1 MDLTRRCSPL
11 LQPREMAA
19 WDRAAME
26 DLGIPARVLMENAGR
41 EARAAL
47 LETFGPVAGKD
58 VLVLA
63 GPGNNGGD
71 AFVLARLL
79 AGDGANVR
87 LLHTR
92 PRKQYRGETRA
103 NVILAGRL
111 GIAME
116 LAGPDMVLPDA
127 DLVIDGLLGTGFSGA
142 LKPGLLHLV
151 REVNR
156 LGRRAFVFSLDIPS
170 GLDGHTGLAC
180 PEAVRAHATVTF
192 QAAKTG
198 LVQPGAAAFTG
209 ALLVR
214 DIGIPGLVQD
224 EHPAGQWL
232 LGPEILAL
240 IPRPEPAMHKGAAGR
255 VLVLGGSEGLLGA
268 PLLAA
273 LGALRAGAGLVTV
286 ACPAGLS
293 DAVRAGFPEVMA
305 LPLGRG
311 REWTQDMARNLDLSA
326 FDALVLGPGM
336 GRSPGAARMLQA
348 VLRKRLPPL
357 VLDADGLTLL
367 SQDPQAQALLPAN
380 AVVTPHPG
388 EAARLLGR
396 DTAQV
401 QADRPEAARELAR
414 RLGCVALLKGAGSL
428 VAAPDGPLFLCPLA
442 APSLAVGGS
451 GDVLSGVVAAL
462 LARGLS
468 PLPSTCIGVYWHA
481 FGGVM
486 LDARYPGRG
495 CLAREIADILPLV
508 LKEAPCSRPKTS

>member
-1 MDLTRRCSPL
+1 MDLARLCPPL
-11 LQPREMAA
+11 PSPREMAA
-19 WDRAAME
+19 WDHACIE

-41 EARAAL
+41 EAHAAL
-47 LETFGPVAGKD
+47 REIFGPVAGKT

-79 AGDGANVR
+79 AGDGADVR
-87 LLHTR
+87 IVHTR

-103 NVILAGRL
+103 NVLLAARL
-111 GIAME
+111 GLSLE
-116 LAGPDMVLPDA
+116 LAGPGMTLPDA
-127 DLVIDGLLGTGFSGA
+127 DLVIDGLLGTGFSGT
-142 LKPGLLHLV
+142 LKSGLLHLV
-151 REVNR
+151 REANR
-156 LGRRAFVFSLDIPS
+156 LGQRAFVFSLDIPS
-170 GLDGHTGLAC
+170 GLDGATGQAC
-180 PEAVRAHATVTF
+180 PEAVTAHATVTF

-209 ALLVR
+209 QLLVR

-224 EHPAGQWL
+224 GHPAGQRL
-232 LGPEILAL
+232 LGPDILGL
-240 IPRPEPAMHKGAAGR
+240 IPAPEPAMHKGAAGR
-255 VLVLGGSEGLLGA
+255 VLVLGGSDGLTGA

-286 ACPAGLS
+286 ACPGGLS

-311 REWTQDMARNLDLSA
+311 REWSQDLVRNLDLSA
-326 FDALVLGPGM
+326 YDALVLGPGL

-348 VLRKRLPPL
+348 VLRKKLPPL

-367 SQDPQAQALLPAN
+367 AQDPEARALLPKN

-388 EAARLLGR
+388 EAARLLGTN
-396 DTAQV
+396 TAAV
-401 QADRPEAARELAR
+401 QADRPAAARALAKELK
-414 RLGCVALLKGAGSL
+414 CVALLKGAGSL
-428 VAAPDGPLFLCPLA
+428 VAAPKAPLFLCPLA

-451 GDVLSGVVAAL
+451 GDVLSGVIGAL
-462 LARGLS
+462 LARGLA
-468 PLPSTCIGVYWHA
+468 PLPSTGIGVYWHA

-486 LDARYPGRG
+486 LDARYPDRG

-508 LKEAPCSRPKTS
+508 LKEASCSRPKTS

>member
-1 MDLTRRCSPL
+1 MDPVRRCAPL
-11 LQPREMAA
+11 LLPREMAA
-19 WDRAAME
+19 WDHACVE

-47 LETFGPVAGKD
+47 REAFGPVAGRD

-79 AGDGANVR
+79 AGDGARVR
-87 LLHTR
+87 LVHTR

-103 NVILAGRL
+103 NVLLAARL
-111 GIAME
+111 GLPME
-116 LAGPDMVLPDA
+116 LAGADMALPDA
-127 DLVIDGLLGTGFSGA
+127 DLVVDGLLGTGFSGA
-142 LKPGLLHLV
+142 LKPPLLHLV
-151 REVNR
+151 REANR

-170 GLDGHTGLAC
+170 GLDGATGQVC
-180 PEAVRAHATVTF
+180 PEAVRANATVTF

-198 LVQPGAAAFTG
+198 LVQPGARDFTG

-214 DIGIPGLVQD
+214 DIGIPRLVQ
-224 EHPAGQWL
+224 EQHPPGQWL
-232 LGPEILAL
+232 LGPDILAE
-240 IPRPEPAMHKGAAGR
+240 IPAPDPAMHKGAAGR
-255 VLVLGGSEGLLGA
+255 VLVLGGSEGLTGA

-273 LGALRAGAGLVTV
+273 LGALRAGAGLVSV
-286 ACPAGLS
+286 ACPAGLA
-293 DAVRAGFPEVMA
+293 DAIRAGFPEVMA
-305 LPLGRG
+305 LPLGQG
-311 REWTQDMARNLDLSA
+311 RDWTPEMLRNLDLSSYN
-326 FDALVLGPGM
+326 ALVLGPGL
-336 GRSPGAARMLQA
+336 GRSPGAARTLQT
-348 VLRKRLPPL
+348 VLRRKLPPL

-367 SQDPQAQALLPAN
+367 AQDPEARALLPKN

-388 EAARLLGR
+388 EAARLLGL
-396 DTAQV
+396 DTAGV
-401 QADRPEAARELAR
+401 QADRAAAVRGLAR
-414 RLGCVALLKGAGSL
+414 DLGCVALLKGAGSL
-428 VAAPDGPLFLCPLA
+428 IAAPDSPLFLCPLA

-451 GDVLSGVVAAL
+451 GDVLSGVIGAL

-486 LDARYPGRG
+486 LDARYPERG

-508 LKEAPCSRPKTS
+508 PKEASCSRPKTS